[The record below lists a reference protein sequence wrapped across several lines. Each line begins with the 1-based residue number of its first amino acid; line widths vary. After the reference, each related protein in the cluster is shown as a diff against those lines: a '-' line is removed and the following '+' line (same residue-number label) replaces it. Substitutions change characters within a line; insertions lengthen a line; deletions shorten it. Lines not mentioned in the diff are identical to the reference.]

1 MKKMLLSIAAA
12 ALSASASAQYII
24 VNDDMPISINDIEK
38 ITYEADDQFEA
49 SLLPGRLANDPKT
62 TIFSQ
67 ALQLTGLADSLRAY
81 IYDNYNGDS
90 RYYQY
95 KSNVHTGL

>member
-38 ITYEADDQFEA
+38 ITYEADDQLKRHYCQA
-49 SLLPGRLANDPKT
+49 DWPTTQRQRSSVRLCN
-62 TIFSQ
+62 
-67 ALQLTGLADSLRAY
+67 
-81 IYDNYNGDS
+81 
-90 RYYQY
+90 
-95 KSNVHTGL
+95 